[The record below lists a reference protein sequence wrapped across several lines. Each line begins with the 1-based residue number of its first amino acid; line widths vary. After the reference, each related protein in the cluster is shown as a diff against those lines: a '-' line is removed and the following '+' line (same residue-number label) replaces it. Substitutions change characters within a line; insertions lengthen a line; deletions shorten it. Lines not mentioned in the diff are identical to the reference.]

1 MTSQPDNHIMLK
13 VRDGEL
19 DQLSILF
26 ERYNKTLFNFFLR
39 LTKNRAISEDLVQ
52 EVFLRMLK
60 YRHTYRGDGK
70 FTNWMFHISRNAHV
84 DFFKKQNREQQF
96 PENEPEPPSEDSNPD
111 ESMEAS
117 QDVSLL
123 QAALTKL
130 SIEKR
135 EVLVLSRFHNMKYDD
150 IAQIQNCQVGTVK
163 ARVHRAIKELRD
175 VYFELSGE
183 SAL

>member
-1 MTSQPDNHIMLK
+1 MTSQSDNQIMLK

-19 DQLSILF
+19 DKLSILF
-26 ERYNKTLFNFFLR
+26 ERYNKMLFNFFLR

-70 FTNWMFHISRNAHV
+70 FTNWMFHISRNANV
-84 DFFKKQNREQQF
+84 DFFKKQNREQKF
-96 PENEPEPPSEDSNPD
+96 TKNDPEPISQDSNPD
-111 ESMEAS
+111 ESLEAS
-117 QDVSLL
+117 QDVALL
-123 QAALTKL
+123 RAALTKL

-135 EVLVLSRFHNMKYDD
+135 EVLVLSRFHNMKYED
-150 IAQIQNCQVGTVK
+150 IAEIQDCQVGTIK

-175 VYFELSGE
+175 IYFELSGE